1 MKLLLNACL
10 FLCLLMLLSGCDG
23 SPNGDS
29 RNGDSRNGDSTSRNE
44 EEGAFPE
51 IYVRSGTDTLL
62 VSDSLMQEFV
72 PRWDVQSVIDRLP
85 EATISSR
92 EPVKNRHVPGQV
104 DTLLTLSNGN
114 SSFQFYQL
122 PGEVLLQS
130 ASLRDEGL
138 LLGGKLEPKM
148 PADALKQII
157 PGLQD
162 KDTLPELIRI
172 EGEIVPQSLLIRLN
186 SSSLQVEEIEFNG
199 YVD

>member
-1 MKLLLNACL
+1 
-10 FLCLLMLLSGCDG
+10 MLLSGCDG

-29 RNGDSRNGDSTSRNE
+29 PNGDSTKRNE
-44 EEGAFPE
+44 EEGASPE
-51 IYVRSGTDTLL
+51 LYVRSGTDTLL
-62 VSDSLMQEFV
+62 VSDSLMQDFV
-72 PRWDVQSVIDRLP
+72 PRWDVQDVMDRLP
-85 EATISSR
+85 EATISER
-92 EPVKNRHVPGQV
+92 EPVENRHVPGQV

-122 PGEVLLQS
+122 PDEVLLQS

-138 LLGGKLEPKM
+138 VLGGKLEPKM
-148 PADALKQII
+148 SADALRQLI

-162 KDTLPELIRI
+162 QDTLPELIRI

-186 SSSLQVEEIEFNG
+186 SSSLQVEEIEFDG